1 MKIDKR
7 YFPHPVLS
15 EFSNDYVD
23 SYFDAELKCTPDQS
37 SFNFSVSFQLK
48 DEGLKKLIDS
58 GDAWYLIHLECAKTN
73 WRIAKKTTDEYLEF
87 SVPAGDIHYKVEGYA
102 MIVAAIDIE
111 GYSNKNF
118 HKDFERAS
126 FFIQKGD
133 ILAVGSRIVVN
144 IEKEPVKNIES
155 IFQVTKS
162 NENDA
167 LPMTFDCEGNKIV
180 LILSPENYSRYNLLK
195 RDPKLQAVFH
205 SLLVVPALCTV
216 IEDIKARHQEDDLDS
231 LSNYAWFRSIDK
243 KLSEIGKDIEDPNS
257 LDPTFE
263 TVQELI
269 EFPLTRAFQA
279 LEEYLNDESED
290 DE

>member
-15 EFSNDYVD
+15 EFSNDYVG

-102 MIVAAIDIE
+102 MIVASNDIE

-126 FFIQKGD
+126 FFIKKGD

-167 LPMTFDCEGNKIV
+167 LPMTFDYEGNKIV
-180 LILSPENYSRYNLLK
+180 LILSPENYSRYNLLR
-195 RDPKLQAVFH
+195 RDQRLQPVFH

-216 IEDIKARHQEDDLDS
+216 IEDIKAKHQEDDLDS

-269 EFPLTRAFQA
+269 GFPLTKAFQA
-279 LEEYLNDESED
+279 LEEYLNDETD
-290 DE
+290 NDE